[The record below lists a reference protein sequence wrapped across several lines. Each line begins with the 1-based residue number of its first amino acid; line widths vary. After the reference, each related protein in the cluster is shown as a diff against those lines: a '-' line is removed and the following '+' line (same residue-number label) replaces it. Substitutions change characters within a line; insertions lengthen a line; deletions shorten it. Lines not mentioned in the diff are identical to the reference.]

1 MPTPTRPRPDP
12 RQRAALTAH
21 RGLATWGERL
31 VPLAEFR
38 AAAAAAGAQPACH
51 NAADTA
57 KAANAANAA
66 DTAELRRAACRDFL
80 RPLPDATAVEGPFA
94 KVAVF
99 GGVYSNHLALAAV
112 LADAARRGAEAIY
125 CLGDLGGFGPEPE
138 KVWPLLVAGGVRSI
152 QGNYEQS
159 LAAGREDCNC
169 GYTDPR
175 DNHFAAISY
184 GYTARHCS
192 PAFKRWMGELP
203 ARRRVLVGGRELLL
217 VHGSPRRVNEFLF
230 RSTSP
235 DAFLEVLLDQHRCDV
250 LLCTHTGLHWHRRLP
265 SGRDA
270 VNVGVIGRPPNDG
283 RPEVWYALLEARPA
297 AAEPSAPLL
306 PPTTAVALSGDLS
319 GDVGVEL
326 VPVRYDHQAMA
337 AAVRRAGLPEE
348 FAETLLSGWWT
359 TCLEVLP
366 ARERAASRF

>member
-1 MPTPTRPRPDP
+1 MSAPTRRKSPD
-12 RQRAALTAH
+12 QRLLAALTAH

-31 VPLAEFR
+31 VPLADFR
-38 AAAAAAGAQPACH
+38 AAAAVAGASLGEAERQ
-51 NAADTA
+51 AA
-57 KAANAANAA
+57 
-66 DTAELRRAACRDFL
+66 RRAYRS
-80 RPLPDATAVEGPFA
+80 PVPDPTAVEGPFG

-99 GGVYSNHLALAAV
+99 GGVYSNHLALAA
-112 LADAARRGAEAIY
+112 LLEDAARRRVEAVY
-125 CLGDLGGFGPEPE
+125 CLGDLGGFGPEPDR
-138 KVWPLLVAGGVRSI
+138 VWPLLQAGGVRSI

-203 ARRRVLVGGRELLL
+203 PRRRVLVGERELLL
-217 VHGSPRRVNEFLF
+217 VHGSPRQVNEFLF
-230 RSTSP
+230 DSTSP
-235 DAFLEVLLDQHRCDV
+235 DAFLELLADQHRCDA
-250 LLCTHTGLHWHRRLP
+250 LLCTHTGLPWHRRLP

-297 AAEPSAPLL
+297 AAGRDAGGAGGL
-306 PPTTAVALSGDLS
+306 
-319 GDVGVEL
+319 GVSL
-326 VPVRYDHQAMA
+326 VPLRYDHAAMA
-337 AAVRRAGLPEE
+337 AGVRAAGLPEE
-348 FAETLLSGWWT
+348 FAETLLTGWWT
-359 TCLEVLP
+359 TCLEILP